1 MKSARADDPLVSLF
15 LELAG
20 ISSNSGHERE
30 ICDFLTVRL
39 RGLGFEVSESDPIE
53 DTPASAGNLYC
64 RLDGDSP
71 GVPILFSAHVDTV
84 ASEEDALPAPVLRDG
99 VISSGSR
106 SVLGADN
113 KASVAVIVHTIEK
126 IISEGVS
133 HAGLEL
139 LLTVCEESGL
149 QGAKSATLD
158 HMAARCGFCFDC
170 TGAVGGVVIK
180 APSQKTVKAVFS
192 GKSAHAGVAPEEGR
206 NAIEAASKA
215 VASMKLGRIDDET
228 TANIGII
235 RGGEAINVV
244 PDRCRIEGESRSH
257 DNGKLDGQIA
267 HMLEAINLASAGQGV
282 DVETVIVDEF
292 QAFDLG
298 SGNLPVDLADRA
310 LKKIGIEP
318 THIVTGGGSDVN
330 VFNQKGLPSVNLAAG
345 MEKVHTPEEY
355 IAVKSLYDLHRL
367 MLAIVEEAMA

>member
-1 MKSARADDPLVSLF
+1 M
-15 LELAG
+15 
-20 ISSNSGHERE
+20 
-30 ICDFLTVRL
+30 
-39 RGLGFEVSESDPIE
+39 
-53 DTPASAGNLYC
+53 
-64 RLDGDSP
+64 
-71 GVPILFSAHVDTV
+71 
-84 ASEEDALPAPVLRDG
+84 
-99 VISSGSR
+99 
-106 SVLGADN
+106 
-113 KASVAVIVHTIEK
+113 
-126 IISEGVS
+126 
-133 HAGLEL
+133 
-139 LLTVCEESGL
+139 
-149 QGAKSATLD
+149 
-158 HMAARCGFCFDC
+158 
-170 TGAVGGVVIK
+170 
-180 APSQKTVKAVFS
+180 
-192 GKSAHAGVAPEEGR
+192 
-206 NAIEAASKA
+206 
-215 VASMKLGRIDDET
+215 
-228 TANIGII
+228 
-235 RGGEAINVV
+235 

-318 THIVTGGGSDVN
+318 THIATGGGSDVN